1 MRVLENGVYRES
13 TSEELREFENAVSPE
28 IQIEYLK
35 QRLSETDYKAIKYAE
50 GVLSETEYAQT
61 KAVRQNWRDEI
72 NRLEKGREMN
82 FQEEN

>member
-1 MRVLENGVYRES
+1 MRVLENGVYREP
-13 TSEELREFENAVSPE
+13 TPEELAEFENAVSPE

-61 KAVRQNWRDEI
+61 KADRQNWRDEI
-72 NRLEKGREMN
+72 NRLESEMK
-82 FQEEN
+82 

>member
-1 MRVLENGVYRES
+1 MRVLENGVYREP
-13 TSEELREFENAVSPE
+13 TPEELAEFENAVSPE

-61 KAVRQNWRDEI
+61 KADRQNWRDEI
-72 NRLEKGREMN
+72 KMCTGTH
-82 FQEEN
+82 

>member
-61 KAVRQNWRDEI
+61 KADRQNWRDEI
-72 NRLEKGREMN
+72 NRLESEMK
-82 FQEEN
+82 